1 RDLRLSART
10 FPPHS
15 VPLFETMR
23 VSTMSPRPQKTWIAR
38 GLIGLLLVSGLA
50 GCTALD
56 LTAKLP
62 WSTAAP
68 KPEIPSRMIDLW
80 SFTVL
85 TQEGLPGVRGF
96 GGRVMFYNDTDE
108 KPVAVDGA
116 FTVFAFDE
124 TSGDLSYSS
133 PDKKFLFPVEK
144 LSKHYSKSELG
155 HSYSFWLPW
164 DEVGGPERKI
174 CLIARFQPKNGSLVI
189 SKPSHQV
196 LPGEPSKTAGQEKRA
211 SYATGAAVGTLSN
224 GVYPV
229 SHQAPL
235 DDDRRESETMFTI
248 DVPPSFA
255 RPGVPPPSPAGT
267 TSPALPPSVD
277 PRDERPRQAAGPNS
291 ADASLADRF
300 ARRRFPAQ
308 KGPSAPQ
315 RPDPIRRQPFPAV
328 LPSAL
333 PPTPR
338 PDSPGAVQGT
348 SSGAGS
354 TPN

>member
-1 RDLRLSART
+1 
-10 FPPHS
+10 
-15 VPLFETMR
+15 
-23 VSTMSPRPQKTWIAR
+23 MSSRPQKTRIACA
-38 GLIGLLLVSGLA
+38 LIGLLLVSGLA

-56 LTAKLP
+56 LSMKLP
-62 WSTAAP
+62 WGAAAP
-68 KPEIPSRMIDLW
+68 TPEIPTRMIDLW
-80 SFTVL
+80 TFTVL

-96 GGRVMFYNDTDE
+96 GGRVMFYNDKDE

-116 FTVFAFDE
+116 FTVFGFDE
-124 TSGDLSYSS
+124 TGGDVSFSS

-174 CLIARFQPKNGSLVI
+174 CLIARFQPKDGPLVI
-189 SKPSHQV
+189 SKPCH
-196 LPGEPSKTAGQEKRA
+196 LILAGEPPKTAGQGKRPNNA
-211 SYATGAAVGTLSN
+211 AGAAGGAISD
-224 GVYPV
+224 GVQQV

-235 DDDRRESETMFTI
+235 DEDRRESEAMFTI
-248 DVPPSFA
+248 DVPPSFV
-255 RPGVPPPSPAGT
+255 RPGVSSPNPAGT
-267 TSPALPPSVD
+267 ASPAADSRPAPATGAALPANVD

-291 ADASLADRF
+291 TDASLADHF

-308 KGPSAPQ
+308 RGPSAPQ
-315 RPDPIRRQPFPAV
+315 RPDPIRRQPIPAV

-338 PDSPGAVQGT
+338 PDSPGGVQGT
-348 SSGAGS
+348 SSGAGP